1 MYRHCRTS
9 PCAQR
14 LGRSQESLSS
24 STSQQTKRWPA
35 SKPHH
40 SITATDSESE
50 VKEWLLNHPEGDI
63 LVTNELAEKMGLE
76 STGISNDDL
85 TVNVDEVTDKLI
97 DDPDIIDYIPFLTV
111 ASIARIIVCLWQRY
125 RNNEITREQFISL
138 ATRSSGLS
146 AAKVLAIIVLLK
158 IPIINVITGAYL
170 VARVIIATHSV
181 YS

>member
-1 MYRHCRTS
+1 
-9 PCAQR
+9 
-14 LGRSQESLSS
+14 
-24 STSQQTKRWPA
+24 
-35 SKPHH
+35 
-40 SITATDSESE
+40 
-50 VKEWLLNHPEGDI
+50 
-63 LVTNELAEKMGLE
+63 MGLE

-111 ASIARIIVCLWQRY
+111 ASIARIIVSLWQRY
-125 RNNEITREQFISL
+125 RNNKITREQFISL